1 MPNTFPRTTK
11 SLIALVAFLAAGALT
26 LVALSQDPTL
36 TGFTDDR
43 AASQLA
49 CEARFLELP
58 RSESFREHLR
68 TITENPH
75 PAGSA
80 AQARVGEYLARAM
93 ESAGLDVTSHP
104 YDVYLPE
111 LTDDVE
117 VHIVTPVAMQLSNRE
132 PALDEDRFSGHP
144 DLLNGW
150 NAFSGSGDVT
160 GEVVYA
166 NFGRREDY
174 RALDSMGISLAG
186 KVVIARYGG
195 NFRGYKVKFAEERDA
210 AGVIL
215 FNDPGS
221 SDMAAYPEGPMMNGQ
236 TIQRGSVLTLPWT
249 GDPLTPFVPALP
261 VDGDRQ
267 VERLDPSE
275 VPLHTIPVLPI
286 GYEAASEILSRM
298 TGAEAPADWDAGV
311 ELDYR
316 LTGGPDLTVRVRV
329 NQPKGLVRATN
340 VVGTIRGSEFPD
352 EWFILGAHYDP
363 WGFGAIDPNGG
374 TAMLLTLAEALGELA
389 RDEECRPR
397 RSIMIAHW
405 DAEEYGIIGSTEWAE
420 LHADGLQANAVA
432 YINTDGNGRGLLNMG
447 GSHTLERF
455 INAVARDVTDPQTG
469 ISVSERLHARR
480 LTRGASDDLDAAS
493 DHPIAALGSGSDYT
507 PFLQHLGI
515 ASLNLSYSGE
525 SGGGSYHS
533 VYDSYDHYVR
543 FGDPAFAYGIAL
555 ASTAGRA
562 VLRLAEADILPFVF
576 APFSDTVA
584 RYVDEVIELTG
595 RMREETARTNRL
607 LADGRYEAA
616 ADPTTTF
623 VPPARE
629 DPVPY
634 LNFAPLQ
641 NAVARL
647 QVAAAASDRGLRAAV
662 DEGVLSTAARRAV
675 NRRLLRTE
683 RLLTRD
689 AGLPRRPWF
698 RHQIYAPGFYTG
710 YGVKTLPGVREA
722 IEQRA
727 WNEASEQVGHAAA
740 ALERLAA
747 ELDAITA
754 ELAAAAP

>member
-1 MPNTFPRTTK
+1 MPNTFPRTTR
-11 SLIALVAFLAAGALT
+11 SLIATVAILAAGGLT
-26 LVALSQDPTL
+26 LVALSQEPTL

-80 AQARVGEYLARAM
+80 AQARVGEYIGQAM
-93 ESAGLDVTSHP
+93 ERAGLDVTSHP

-132 PALDEDRFSGHP
+132 PALDEDRFSTHP

-166 NFGRREDY
+166 NYGRREDY
-174 RALDSMGISLAG
+174 RALDSMGISLTG

-195 NFRGYKVKFAEERDA
+195 NFRGYKVKFAEERGA
-210 AGVIL
+210 AGVIM
-215 FNDPGS
+215 FNDPGT

-261 VDGDRQ
+261 LDGDTQ

-298 TGAEAPADWDAGV
+298 TGSEAPEGWDAGV
-311 ELDYR
+311 DLDYR

-340 VVGTIRGSEFPD
+340 VVGTVRGSEFPD

-389 RDEECRPR
+389 ADDECRPR

-405 DAEEYGIIGSTEWAE
+405 DAEEYGIIGSTEWVE
-420 LHADGLQANAVA
+420 EFREDLEANAIA
-432 YINTDGNGRGLLNMG
+432 YINADA
-447 GSHTLERF
+447 
-455 INAVARDVTDPQTG
+455 AVSGANF
-469 ISVSERLHARR
+469 
-480 LTRGASDDLDAAS
+480 GASSSPSLKSQILEATKAVTYPGTGQKLYDWWMERAPDGAKE
-493 DHPIAALGSGSDYT
+493 PALG
-507 PFLQHLGI
+507 
-515 ASLNLSYSGE
+515 NL
-525 SGGGSYHS
+525 GGGSDHVGFYTHAGVPSGGLSSGNPSGVYHS
-533 VYDSYDHYVR
+533 NYDNFAWYER
-543 FGDPAFAYGIAL
+543 FGDSAFVYGPMVAQADGILAL
-555 ASTAGRA
+555 RFANAD
-562 VLRLAEADILPFVF
+562 VLPYDA
-576 APFSDTVA
+576 A
-584 RYVDEVIELTG
+584 RYATDTRTHVETLYEVASRRGLKVDLSG
-595 RMREETARTNRL
+595 L
-607 LADGRYEAA
+607 
-616 ADPTTTF
+616 
-623 VPPARE
+623 
-629 DPVPY
+629 
-634 LNFAPLQ
+634 
-641 NAVARL
+641 
-647 QVAAAASDRGLRAAV
+647 VAATSEL
-662 DEGVLSTAARRAV
+662 DE
-675 NRRLLRTE
+675 
-683 RLLTRD
+683 
-689 AGLPRRPWF
+689 
-698 RHQIYAPGFYTG
+698 
-710 YGVKTLPGVREA
+710 
-722 IEQRA
+722 
-727 WNEASEQVGHAAA
+727 AAA
-740 ALERLAA
+740 ALETARERWTKAGEVDPAAA
-747 ELDAITA
+747 EAVNRALIGLEKAWLNDRGLQGRPWSRSIYVSPDPFSGYASWMLPGLRYEIETDDRADLPGWERVYVGAIRDLA
-754 ELAAAAP
+754 ERMRTVAGMMR

>member
-132 PALDEDRFSGHP
+132 PELDEDRFSGHP

-166 NFGRREDY
+166 NYGRREDY

-195 NFRGYKVKFAEERDA
+195 NFRGYKVKFAEERGA
-210 AGVIL
+210 AGVIM

-221 SDMAAYPEGPMMNGQ
+221 SELAAYPEGPMMNGQ

-298 TGAEAPADWDAGV
+298 SGAEAPDDWDAGV

-374 TAMLLTLAEALGELA
+374 TAMLLILAEALGELA

-405 DAEEYGIIGSTEWAE
+405 DAEEYGIIGSTEWVE
-420 LHADGLQANAVA
+420 EFREDLEANAIA
-432 YINTDGNGRGLLNMG
+432 YINADG
-447 GSHTLERF
+447 
-455 INAVARDVTDPQTG
+455 AVSGANF
-469 ISVSERLHARR
+469 
-480 LTRGASDDLDAAS
+480 GASSSPSLKSEILEATRAVTYPGTGEPLYDWWMDRAPDGAKE
-493 DHPIAALGSGSDYT
+493 PALG
-507 PFLQHLGI
+507 
-515 ASLNLSYSGE
+515 NL
-525 SGGGSYHS
+525 GGGSDHVGFYTHAGVPSGGLSSGNPGGVYHS
-533 VYDSYDHYVR
+533 NYDNFAWFER
-543 FGDPAFAYGIAL
+543 FGDSEFVYGPMVAQADGILALRFANAD
-555 ASTAGRA
+555 
-562 VLRLAEADILPFVF
+562 VLPYDA
-576 APFSDTVA
+576 A
-584 RYVDEVIELTG
+584 RYATDTRTHV
-595 RMREETARTNRL
+595 ETL
-607 LADGRYEAA
+607 Y
-616 ADPTTTF
+616 
-623 VPPARE
+623 
-629 DPVPY
+629 
-634 LNFAPLQ
+634 
-641 NAVARL
+641 
-647 QVAAAASDRGLRAAV
+647 QVADRRGLKVDLSGLVAATTEL
-662 DEGVLSTAARRAV
+662 DE
-675 NRRLLRTE
+675 
-683 RLLTRD
+683 
-689 AGLPRRPWF
+689 
-698 RHQIYAPGFYTG
+698 
-710 YGVKTLPGVREA
+710 
-722 IEQRA
+722 
-727 WNEASEQVGHAAA
+727 AAA
-740 ALERLAA
+740 ALVAARERWIGSGEVDPAAA
-747 ELDAITA
+747 EAVNRALIGLEKAWLNDRGLQGRPWSRSIYVSPDPFSGYASWMLPGLRYEIETDDRADLPGWERVYVGAIRDLA
-754 ELAAAAP
+754 ERMRRVAGMMG

>member
-11 SLIALVAFLAAGALT
+11 SLIALVAFLVAGALT

-166 NFGRREDY
+166 NYGRREDY

-405 DAEEYGIIGSTEWAE
+405 DAEEYGIIGSTEWVE
-420 LHADGLQANAVA
+420 EFREDLEANAIA
-432 YINTDGNGRGLLNMG
+432 YINADGAVSG
-447 GSHTLERF
+447 GNF
-455 INAVARDVTDPQTG
+455 
-469 ISVSERLHARR
+469 
-480 LTRGASDDLDAAS
+480 GASSSPSLKSEILEATRAVTYPGTGEPLYDWWM
-493 DHPIAALGSGSDYT
+493 DHAPDGAKEPALG
-507 PFLQHLGI
+507 
-515 ASLNLSYSGE
+515 NL
-525 SGGGSYHS
+525 GGGSDHVGFYTHAGVPSGGLSSGNPGGVYHS
-533 VYDSYDHYVR
+533 NYDNFAWFER
-543 FGDPAFAYGIAL
+543 FGDSEFVYGPMVAQADGILALRFANAD
-555 ASTAGRA
+555 
-562 VLRLAEADILPFVF
+562 VLPYDA
-576 APFSDTVA
+576 A
-584 RYVDEVIELTG
+584 RYATDTRTHVETLYEVASRRGLKVDLSG
-595 RMREETARTNRL
+595 L
-607 LADGRYEAA
+607 
-616 ADPTTTF
+616 
-623 VPPARE
+623 
-629 DPVPY
+629 
-634 LNFAPLQ
+634 
-641 NAVARL
+641 
-647 QVAAAASDRGLRAAV
+647 VAATAEL
-662 DEGVLSTAARRAV
+662 DE
-675 NRRLLRTE
+675 
-683 RLLTRD
+683 
-689 AGLPRRPWF
+689 
-698 RHQIYAPGFYTG
+698 
-710 YGVKTLPGVREA
+710 
-722 IEQRA
+722 
-727 WNEASEQVGHAAA
+727 AAA
-740 ALERLAA
+740 ALVTARERWIGSGEVDPAAAEAVNRALIGLEKAWLNDRGLQGRPWSRSIYVSPDPFSGYASWMLPGLRYEIETDDRADLPGWERVYVGAIQNLAA
-747 ELDAITA
+747 RMREV
-754 ELAAAAP
+754 AAMME